1 MPESAVSGNS
11 APGIPNY
18 QWDEIFDVVVV
29 GSGGGAL
36 TAAMVAARGGAST
49 VVVEKDQFIGG
60 TTAVSGG
67 DMWIPNNRFVKD
79 QDSRED
85 AIAYLTRLSDGRAAD
100 PELIEVYVDSAPE
113 AFEYLLETTGYDSEP
128 HLTLNDYYSVIGDRI
143 PGVRHFPRTC
153 AVKPYPAGAE
163 LGLELARKINRG
175 PWIPPAEVS
184 FPEQRRGEVG
194 PEELAK
200 REREVW
206 RAKGGGL
213 IAPLLKELVDLGV
226 EVRTSTRAVQLV
238 DDASGAVVG
247 VVAEG
252 PGGTR
257 RLGARR
263 GVVLA
268 CGGFEWNAEMVKT
281 FIGYE
286 VKPMT
291 PWTNTGDG
299 HIMAME
305 VGAKLGAMTSFFS
318 YGVVYELWEKGRDG
332 NPLPQMIMGLGP
344 GSIIVNSRGKRFMH
358 GGYTYNDFSAPFGF
372 FDQRNPGYTNKP
384 PAWNIFGAAI
394 LEKGILGAKPGIS
407 MSLTGPEG
415 QEAPDWIQL
424 AGSIRELAGK
434 IGIDPDTL
442 EATIERYNQYAEK
455 GEDPDWGDPA
465 QTYVLTGP
473 DTVNRKPVTGP
484 PFGAIQQ
491 WPGTLGT
498 NGGLRIDKDARVLGY
513 RVPIIDGLYAAGN
526 TSASV
531 MGSVYAGGGSCIGP
545 SVTMGYRAGRHLAGK
560 ESRDIGTVSPGTGV
574 GQ

>member
-1 MPESAVSGNS
+1 VPENPVPGNPVPGNS
-11 APGIPNY
+11 APGIAND

-36 TAAMVAARGGAST
+36 TAALLAARGGAST
-49 VVVEKDQFIGG
+49 VVVEKSEFIGG

-67 DMWIPNNRFVKD
+67 DMWIPNNRFVAD
-79 QDSRED
+79 RDSRED
-85 AIAYLTRLSDGRAAD
+85 AIAYITRLSDGRAAD
-100 PELIEVYVDSAPE
+100 PSLIEVYVDTAPE
-113 AFEYLLETTGYDSEP
+113 AHEYLLETTGYDSEP

-143 PGVRHFPRTC
+143 GGVRHFPRTC

-163 LGLELARKINRG
+163 LGLELARKINSG
-175 PWIPPAEVS
+175 PWVPPQEVS

-200 REREVW
+200 RQREGW

-213 IAPLLKELVDLGV
+213 IAPLLKGLVDRGV
-226 EVRTSTRAVQLV
+226 EVRTSTPAVRLV
-238 DDASGAVVG
+238 DDGAGAVVG
-247 VVAEG
+247 AVVEG

-257 RLGARR
+257 RIGARR

-286 VKPMT
+286 VKPIT

-299 HIMAME
+299 HQMAME
-305 VGAKLGAMTSFFS
+305 VGAKLGSMTTFFG
-318 YGVVYELWEKGRDG
+318 YGAVYELWEKGRDG
-332 NPLPQMIMGLGP
+332 NPLPQMLMGLGA
-344 GSIIVNSRGKRFMH
+344 GSIIVNQHGNRFMH
-358 GGYTYNDFSAPFGF
+358 GGYTYNDFPHPFGF

-384 PAWNIFGAAI
+384 PAWNIFGAAH
-394 LEKGILGAKPGIS
+394 LARGIMGSKPGIS
-407 MSLTGPEG
+407 MSLTGPDD
-415 QEAPDWIQL
+415 QEAPDWIQV
-424 AGSIRELAGK
+424 AGSISELAEK
-434 IGIDPDTL
+434 TGIDADTL

-455 GEDPDWGDPA
+455 GDDPDWGDPG

-473 DTVNRKPVTGP
+473 DTVNRKPISGP
-484 PFGAIQQ
+484 PYGAIQQ

-513 RVPIIDGLYAAGN
+513 REPIIDGLYAAGN

-531 MGSVYAGGGSCIGP
+531 LGAVYPGGGSCIGP
-545 SVTMGYRAGRHLAGK
+545 SVTMGYRAGKHLASK
-560 ESRDIGTVSPGTGV
+560 AARDI
-574 GQ
+574 

>member
-11 APGIPNY
+11 APGISDH

-36 TAAMVAARGGAST
+36 TSALLAARGSAST
-49 VVVEKDQFIGG
+49 VVVEKDEFIGG

-79 QDSRED
+79 RDSRED
-85 AIAYLTRLSDGRAAD
+85 ALKYITRLSDGRASD
-100 PELIEVYVDSAPE
+100 PELAEVYVDTAPE
-113 AFEYLLETTGYDSEP
+113 MFEYLLETTGYDSEP
-128 HLTLNDYYSVIGDRI
+128 HITLDDYYSVIGDRI

-153 AVKPYPAGAE
+153 AVKPYPAGTE
-163 LGLELARKINRG
+163 LGLELARKINKG
-175 PWIPPAEVS
+175 PWVPPVEVS

-213 IAPLLKELVDLGV
+213 IAPLLKGLVDLGV
-226 EVRTSTRAVQLV
+226 EVRTSTPAVKLV
-238 DDASGAVVG
+238 TDAAGAVVG
-247 VVAEG
+247 VVVNG
-252 PGGTR
+252 PDGAR

-268 CGGFEWNAEMVKT
+268 CGGFEWNPELVKT

-291 PWTNTGDG
+291 PWSNTGDG
-299 HIMAME
+299 HLMAME
-305 VGAKLGAMTSFFS
+305 VGAKLGAMWSFFS
-318 YGVVYELWEKGRDG
+318 YGVVYELWAKGRDG

-344 GSIIVNSRGKRFMH
+344 GSIIVNQHGNRFMH

-372 FDQRNPGYTNKP
+372 FDQRNPGFTNKA

-394 LEKGILGAKPGIS
+394 LEQGISGAKPGIS
-407 MSLTGPEG
+407 MTLTGPDG
-415 QEAPDWIQL
+415 QEAPDWVQL
-424 AGSIRELAGK
+424 AGSIRELAAK
-434 IGIDPDTL
+434 IGIDPNAL
-442 EATIERYNQYAEK
+442 EATVERYNQYAEK
-455 GEDPDWGDPA
+455 GEDPDWGDPG
-465 QTYVLTGP
+465 QTSVLTGP
-473 DTVNRKPVTGP
+473 DTLNRKPITGP
-484 PFGAIQQ
+484 PYGAIQQ

-498 NGGLRIDKDARVLGY
+498 NGGLRIDKDARVLGN

-531 MGSVYAGGGSCIGP
+531 LGSIYPGGGSCIGP
-545 SVTMGYRAGRHLAGK
+545 SVTMGYRAGLHLAGK
-560 ESRDIGTVSPGTGV
+560 ASRDIGKVS

>member
-11 APGIPNY
+11 APGISDH

-36 TAAMVAARGGAST
+36 TSALLAARGGAST
-49 VVVEKDQFIGG
+49 VVVEKDEFIGG

-79 QDSRED
+79 RDSRED
-85 AIAYLTRLSDGRAAD
+85 ALKYITRLSDGRASD
-100 PELIEVYVDSAPE
+100 PELAEVYVDTAPE
-113 AFEYLLETTGYDSEP
+113 MFEYLLETTGYDSEP
-128 HLTLNDYYSVIGDRI
+128 HITLDDYYSVIGDRI

-153 AVKPYPAGAE
+153 AVKPYPAGTE
-163 LGLELARKINRG
+163 LGLELARKINKG
-175 PWIPPAEVS
+175 PWVPPVEVS

-213 IAPLLKELVDLGV
+213 IAPLLKGLVDLGM
-226 EVRTSTRAVQLV
+226 EVRTSTPAVKLV
-238 DDASGAVVG
+238 TDAAGAVVG
-247 VVAEG
+247 VVVNG
-252 PGGTR
+252 PDGAR

-268 CGGFEWNAEMVKT
+268 CGGFEWNPELVKT

-291 PWTNTGDG
+291 PWSNTGDG
-299 HIMAME
+299 HLMAME
-305 VGAKLGAMTSFFS
+305 VGAKLGAMWSFFS
-318 YGVVYELWEKGRDG
+318 YGVVYELWAKGRDG

-344 GSIIVNSRGKRFMH
+344 GSIIVNQHGNRFMH

-372 FDQRNPGYTNKP
+372 FDQRNPGFTNKA

-394 LEKGILGAKPGIS
+394 LEQGISGAKPGIS
-407 MSLTGPEG
+407 MTLTGPDG
-415 QEAPDWIQL
+415 QEAPDWVQL
-424 AGSIRELAGK
+424 AGSIRELAAK
-434 IGIDPDTL
+434 IGIDPNAL
-442 EATIERYNQYAEK
+442 EATVERYNQYAEK
-455 GEDPDWGDPA
+455 GEDPDWGDPG
-465 QTYVLTGP
+465 QTSVLTGP
-473 DTVNRKPVTGP
+473 DTLNRKPITGP
-484 PFGAIQQ
+484 PYGAIQQ

-498 NGGLRIDKDARVLGY
+498 NGGLRIDKDARVLGN

-531 MGSVYAGGGSCIGP
+531 LGSIYPGGGSCIGP
-545 SVTMGYRAGRHLAGK
+545 SVTMGYRAGLHLAGK
-560 ESRDIGTVSPGTGV
+560 ASRDIGKVS

>member
-11 APGIPNY
+11 APGISDH

-36 TAAMVAARGGAST
+36 TSALLAARGSAST
-49 VVVEKDQFIGG
+49 VVVEKDEFIGG

-79 QDSRED
+79 RDSRED
-85 AIAYLTRLSDGRAAD
+85 ALKYITRLSDGRASD
-100 PELIEVYVDSAPE
+100 PELAEVYVDTAPE
-113 AFEYLLETTGYDSEP
+113 MFEYLLETTGYDSEP
-128 HLTLNDYYSVIGDRI
+128 HITLDDYYSVIGDRI

-163 LGLELARKINRG
+163 LGLELARKINKG
-175 PWIPPAEVS
+175 PWVPPVEVS

-213 IAPLLKELVDLGV
+213 IAPLLKGLVDLGV
-226 EVRTSTRAVQLV
+226 EVRTSTPAVKLV
-238 DDASGAVVG
+238 TDAAGAVVG
-247 VVAEG
+247 VVVNG
-252 PGGTR
+252 PDGAR

-268 CGGFEWNAEMVKT
+268 CGGFEWNPELVKT

-291 PWTNTGDG
+291 PWSNTGDG
-299 HIMAME
+299 HLMAME
-305 VGAKLGAMTSFFS
+305 VGAKLGAMWSFFS
-318 YGVVYELWEKGRDG
+318 YGVVYELWAKGRDG

-344 GSIIVNSRGKRFMH
+344 GSIIVNQHGKRFMH

-372 FDQRNPGYTNKP
+372 FDQRNPGFTNKA

-394 LEKGILGAKPGIS
+394 LEQGISGAKPGIS
-407 MSLTGPEG
+407 MTLTGPDG
-415 QEAPDWIQL
+415 QEAPDWVQL
-424 AGSIRELAGK
+424 AGSIRELAVK
-434 IGIDPDTL
+434 IGVDPNAL
-442 EATIERYNQYAEK
+442 EATVERYNQYAEK
-455 GEDPDWGDPA
+455 GEDPDWGDPG
-465 QTYVLTGP
+465 QTSVLTGP
-473 DTVNRKPVTGP
+473 DTLNRKPITGP
-484 PFGAIQQ
+484 PYGAIQQ

-498 NGGLRIDKDARVLGY
+498 NGGLRIDKDARVLGN

-531 MGSVYAGGGSCIGP
+531 LGSIYPGGGSCIGP
-545 SVTMGYRAGRHLAGK
+545 SVTMGYRAGLHLAGK
-560 ESRDIGTVSPGTGV
+560 ASRDIGKVS

>member
-1 MPESAVSGNS
+1 VPESAVSGNS
-11 APGIPNY
+11 APGISDH

-36 TAAMVAARGGAST
+36 TSALLAARGGAST
-49 VVVEKDQFIGG
+49 VVVEKDEFIGG

-79 QDSRED
+79 RDSRED
-85 AIAYLTRLSDGRAAD
+85 ALKYITRLSDGRASD
-100 PELIEVYVDSAPE
+100 PELAEVYVDTAPE
-113 AFEYLLETTGYDSEP
+113 MFEYLLETTGYDSEP
-128 HLTLNDYYSVIGDRI
+128 HITLDDYYSVIGDRI

-163 LGLELARKINRG
+163 LGLELARKINKG
-175 PWIPPAEVS
+175 PWVPPVEVS

-213 IAPLLKELVDLGV
+213 IAPLLKGLVDLGV
-226 EVRTSTRAVQLV
+226 EVRTSTPAVKLV
-238 DDASGAVVG
+238 TDAAGAVVG
-247 VVAEG
+247 VVVSG
-252 PGGTR
+252 PDGAR

-268 CGGFEWNAEMVKT
+268 CGGFEWNPELVKT

-291 PWTNTGDG
+291 PWSNTGDG
-299 HIMAME
+299 HLMAME
-305 VGAKLGAMTSFFS
+305 VGAKLGAMWSFFS
-318 YGVVYELWEKGRDG
+318 YGVVYELWAKGRDG

-344 GSIIVNSRGKRFMH
+344 GSIIVNQHGNRFMH

-372 FDQRNPGYTNKP
+372 FDQRNPGFTNKA

-394 LEKGILGAKPGIS
+394 LEQGISGAKPGIS
-407 MSLTGPEG
+407 MTLTGPDG
-415 QEAPDWIQL
+415 QEAPDWVQL
-424 AGSIRELAGK
+424 AGSIRELAAK
-434 IGIDPDTL
+434 IGIDPDAL
-442 EATIERYNQYAEK
+442 EATVERYNQYAEK
-455 GEDPDWGDPA
+455 GEDPDWGDPG
-465 QTYVLTGP
+465 QTSVLTGP
-473 DTVNRKPVTGP
+473 DTLNRKPITGP
-484 PFGAIQQ
+484 PYGAIQQ

-498 NGGLRIDKDARVLGY
+498 NGGLRIDKDARVLGN
-513 RVPIIDGLYAAGN
+513 RVPVIDGLYAAGN

-531 MGSVYAGGGSCIGP
+531 LGSIYPGGGSCIGP
-545 SVTMGYRAGRHLAGK
+545 SVTMGYRAGLHLAGK
-560 ESRDIGTVSPGTGV
+560 ASRDIGKVS

>member
-11 APGIPNY
+11 APGISDH

-36 TAAMVAARGGAST
+36 TSALLAARGSAST
-49 VVVEKDQFIGG
+49 VVVEKDEFIGG

-79 QDSRED
+79 RDSRED
-85 AIAYLTRLSDGRAAD
+85 ALKYITRLSDGRASD
-100 PELIEVYVDSAPE
+100 PKLAEVYVDTAPE
-113 AFEYLLETTGYDSEP
+113 MFEYLLETTGYDSEP
-128 HLTLNDYYSVIGDRI
+128 HITLDDYYSVIGDRI

-163 LGLELARKINRG
+163 LGLELARKINKG
-175 PWIPPAEVS
+175 PWVPPVEVS

-213 IAPLLKELVDLGV
+213 IAPLLKGLVDLGV
-226 EVRTSTRAVQLV
+226 EVRTSTPAVKLV
-238 DDASGAVVG
+238 TDAAGAVVG
-247 VVAEG
+247 VVVNG
-252 PGGTR
+252 PDGAR

-268 CGGFEWNAEMVKT
+268 CGGFEWNPELVRT

-291 PWTNTGDG
+291 PWSNTGDG
-299 HIMAME
+299 HLMAME
-305 VGAKLGAMTSFFS
+305 VGAKLGAMWSFFS
-318 YGVVYELWEKGRDG
+318 YGVVYELWAKGRDG

-344 GSIIVNSRGKRFMH
+344 GSIIVNQHGKRFMH

-372 FDQRNPGYTNKP
+372 FDQRNPGFTNKA

-394 LEKGILGAKPGIS
+394 LEQGISGAKPGIS
-407 MSLTGPEG
+407 MTLTGPDG
-415 QEAPDWIQL
+415 QEAPDWVQL
-424 AGSIRELAGK
+424 AGSIRDLAVK
-434 IGIDPDTL
+434 IGVDPDAL
-442 EATIERYNQYAEK
+442 EATVERYNQYAEK
-455 GEDPDWGDPA
+455 GEDPDWGDPG
-465 QTYVLTGP
+465 QTSVLTGP
-473 DTVNRKPVTGP
+473 DTLNRKPITGP

-498 NGGLRIDKDARVLGY
+498 NGGLRIDKEARVLGN

-531 MGSVYAGGGSCIGP
+531 LGSIYPGGGSCIGP
-545 SVTMGYRAGRHLAGK
+545 SVTMGYRAGLHLAGK
-560 ESRDIGTVSPGTGV
+560 ASRDIGKVS

>member
-11 APGIPNY
+11 APGISDY

-36 TAAMVAARGGAST
+36 ASALLAARGGAST
-49 VVVEKDQFIGG
+49 VVVEKDEFIGG

-79 QDSRED
+79 RDSRED
-85 AIAYLTRLSDGRAAD
+85 AIAYITRLSDGRASD
-100 PELIEVYVDSAPE
+100 PELIEVYVDTAPE
-113 AFEYLLETTGYDSEP
+113 MFEYLLETTGYDSEP
-128 HLTLNDYYSVIGDRI
+128 HITLDDYYSVIGDRI

-153 AVKPYPAGAE
+153 AVKPYPAGPE

-175 PWIPPAEVS
+175 PWVPPAEVS

-213 IAPLLKELVDLGV
+213 IAPLLKGLADAGV
-226 EVRTSTRAVQLV
+226 GVRTSTPAVKLV
-238 DDASGAVVG
+238 TDGDGAVVG
-247 VVAEG
+247 VVVNG
-252 PGGTR
+252 PDGAR
-257 RLGARR
+257 RIGARR

-268 CGGFEWNAEMVKT
+268 CGGFEWNPELVKT

-291 PWTNTGDG
+291 PWSNTGDG
-299 HIMAME
+299 HLMAME
-305 VGAKLGAMTSFFS
+305 VGAKLGAMWSFFS

-344 GSIIVNSRGKRFMH
+344 GSIIVNSHGKRFMH

-372 FDQRNPGYTNKP
+372 FDQRNPGFTNKA

-394 LEKGILGAKPGIS
+394 LDQGISGAKPGIS
-407 MSLTGPEG
+407 MTLTGPGG
-415 QEAPDWIQL
+415 QEAPDFIQL

-442 EATIERYNQYAEK
+442 EATVERYNQYAEK
-455 GEDPDWGDPA
+455 GEDPDWGDPG
-465 QTYVLTGP
+465 QTSVLTGP
-473 DTVNRKPVTGP
+473 DTVNRKPIAGP

-498 NGGLRIDKDARVLGY
+498 NGGLRIDKDARVLGN
-513 RVPIIDGLYAAGN
+513 RMPIIDGLYAAGN

-531 MGSVYAGGGSCIGP
+531 LGSVYPGGGSCIGP
-545 SVTMGYRAGRHLAGK
+545 SVTMGYRAGRHLASK
-560 ESRDIGTVSPGTGV
+560 KPRDIGTVSPGAC
-574 GQ
+574 Q

>member
-11 APGIPNY
+11 APGISDH

-36 TAAMVAARGGAST
+36 TSALLAARGSAST
-49 VVVEKDQFIGG
+49 VVVEKDEFIGG

-79 QDSRED
+79 RDSRED
-85 AIAYLTRLSDGRAAD
+85 ALKYITRLSDGRASD
-100 PELIEVYVDSAPE
+100 PKLAEVYVDTAPE
-113 AFEYLLETTGYDSEP
+113 MFEYLLETTGYDSEP
-128 HLTLNDYYSVIGDRI
+128 HITLDDYYSVIGDRI

-163 LGLELARKINRG
+163 LGLELARKINKG
-175 PWIPPAEVS
+175 PWVPPVEVS

-213 IAPLLKELVDLGV
+213 IAPLLKGLVDLGV
-226 EVRTSTRAVQLV
+226 EVRTSTPAVKLV
-238 DDASGAVVG
+238 TDAAGAVVG
-247 VVAEG
+247 VVVNG
-252 PGGTR
+252 PDGAR

-268 CGGFEWNAEMVKT
+268 CGGFEWNPELVRT

-291 PWTNTGDG
+291 PWSNTGDG
-299 HIMAME
+299 HLMAME
-305 VGAKLGAMTSFFS
+305 VGAKLGAMWSFFS
-318 YGVVYELWEKGRDG
+318 YGVVYELWAKGRDG

-344 GSIIVNSRGKRFMH
+344 GSIIVNQHGKRFMH

-372 FDQRNPGYTNKP
+372 FDQRNPGFTNKA

-394 LEKGILGAKPGIS
+394 LEQGISGAKPGIS
-407 MSLTGPEG
+407 MTLTGPDG
-415 QEAPDWIQL
+415 QEAPNWVQL
-424 AGSIRELAGK
+424 AGSIRDLAVK
-434 IGIDPDTL
+434 IGVDPDAL
-442 EATIERYNQYAEK
+442 EATVERYNQYAEK
-455 GEDPDWGDPA
+455 GEDPDWGDPG
-465 QTYVLTGP
+465 QTSVLTGP
-473 DTVNRKPVTGP
+473 DTLNRKPITGP

-498 NGGLRIDKDARVLGY
+498 NGGLRIDKEARVLGN

-531 MGSVYAGGGSCIGP
+531 LGSIYPGGGSCIGP
-545 SVTMGYRAGRHLAGK
+545 SVTMGFRAGLHLAGK
-560 ESRDIGTVSPGTGV
+560 ASRDIGKVS

>member
-1 MPESAVSGNS
+1 VPENAVSGNS
-11 APGIPNY
+11 APGIQNY

-36 TAAMVAARGGAST
+36 TAALLAARGGAST
-49 VVVEKDQFIGG
+49 VVVEKSEFIGG

-67 DMWIPNNRFVKD
+67 DMWIPNNRFVRD
-79 QDSRED
+79 RDSRED
-85 AIAYLTRLSDGRAAD
+85 AIAYVTRLSDGRAAD
-100 PELIEVYVDSAPE
+100 PAMIEVYVDSAPE

-163 LGLELARKINRG
+163 LGLELARKINSG
-175 PWIPPAEVS
+175 PWIPPQEVS

-200 REREVW
+200 RQREGW

-213 IAPLLKELVDLGV
+213 IAPLLKELVDLKI
-226 EVRTSTRAVQLV
+226 EVRTSTPAVRLV
-238 DDASGAVVG
+238 DDGAGAVLGAVV
-247 VVAEG
+247 AG
-252 PGGTR
+252 PGGPR
-257 RLGARR
+257 RIGARR

-291 PWTNTGDG
+291 PWANTGDG
-299 HIMAME
+299 HQMGMA
-305 VGAKLGAMTSFFS
+305 VGAKLGAMTGFFS
-318 YGVVYELWEKGRDG
+318 YGVVYDLWQKGRDG
-332 NPLPQMIMGLGP
+332 NPLPQMIMGLGA
-344 GSIIVNSRGKRFMH
+344 GSIIVNSHGNRFMH

-372 FDQRNPGYTNKP
+372 FDQRGPGYTNKA
-384 PAWNIFGAAI
+384 PAWNIFGAKV
-394 LEKGILGAKPGIS
+394 LKRGIMGAKPGIA
-407 MSLTGPEG
+407 MSLAGPDG

-424 AGSIRELAGK
+424 AGSIRELAVK
-434 IGIDPDTL
+434 IGIDPDVL
-442 EATIERYNQYAEK
+442 EATVERYNQYAEK
-455 GEDPDWGDPA
+455 GDDPDWGDPA
-465 QTYVLTGP
+465 QTYTLTGP
-473 DTVNRKPVTGP
+473 DVVNRAPVTGP
-484 PFGAIQQ
+484 PFGAITQ
-491 WPGTLGT
+491 WPGTIGT

-513 RVPIIDGLYAAGN
+513 QVPIIDGLYAAGN

-531 MGSVYAGGGSCIGP
+531 LGAVYAGGGSCIGP

-560 ESRDIGTVSPGTGV
+560 AGRDIGTVTG
-574 GQ
+574 QA